1 MSGSESLHV
10 VFRLFIH
17 VFPLE
22 IQLSSEDGW
31 DPNCWFNTATFV
43 SLSIA
48 RTWIY
53 NIICPVQW
61 VKL

>member
-10 VFRLFIH
+10 VFRLYIN
-17 VFPLE
+17 VLPLV

-31 DPNCWFNTATFV
+31 DSNCLFNAATFV

-48 RTWIY
+48 RTIDM
-53 NIICPVQW
+53 Q
-61 VKL
+61 